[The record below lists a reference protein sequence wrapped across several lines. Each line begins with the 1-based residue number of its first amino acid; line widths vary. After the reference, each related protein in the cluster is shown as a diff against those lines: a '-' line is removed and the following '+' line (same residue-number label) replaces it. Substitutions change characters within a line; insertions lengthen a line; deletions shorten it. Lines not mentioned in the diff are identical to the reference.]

1 MDHDHTWTRIETW
14 ILDLILV
21 EMLQRSMVLSSDSL
35 RLEMQPVFEVSSF
48 VEFRGAKS
56 TRTTAIVTAL
66 TVKESDLI
74 LGLRNTTDQSE
85 SALSLNDITHSRIT
99 VWRIDDVL
107 DAIQFLFVA
116 PEGEIYIQVGAAA
129 LSRIIQ
135 QTSFCETIRQILS
148 NFAEAGHLPHFGDAI
163 SPPAASQ

>member
-1 MDHDHTWTRIETW
+1 MDHDQTWTRIETW
-14 ILDLILV
+14 ILDQVMV

-35 RLEMQPVFEVSSF
+35 RLEMQPVFELPSL
-48 VEFRGAKS
+48 VELRGAKS
-56 TRTTAIVTAL
+56 THTTAIVTAL
-66 TVKESDLI
+66 TVNESDLI
-74 LGLRNTTDQSE
+74 LRLRNTTDQSE
-85 SALSLNDITHSRIT
+85 SELCLKCITHTRIT

-135 QTSFCETIRQILS
+135 QTSFCETIRQLLA
-148 NFAEAGHLPHFGDAI
+148 NFAEAGRLPHFGDAI
-163 SPPAASQ
+163 SPPAASH